1 MENMNNCCNYSA
13 GSSMVRDALLIWM
26 GEDGEAL
33 SLTRFQRMRS
43 DPSAGTSLVAV
54 AAAGFPARHR
64 C

>member
-1 MENMNNCCNYSA
+1 
-13 GSSMVRDALLIWM
+13 M
-26 GEDGEAL
+26 GEGWGTEGGAEFD
-33 SLTRFQRMRS
+33 SVSDRKRMRS